1 MENDNQNK
9 ITFKYEF
16 REYQKRA
23 LEEIDKYISDNKI
36 HIVAA
41 PGAGK
46 TILGLKLVFEFNKNT
61 LILVPNIAIRE
72 QWKERMLNDFNN
84 IDASMISTNLKELKR
99 FNVVSYQALYEYSKE
114 EMKEIIKTHNIH
126 TVVFDEAHHLRN
138 AWWKKLTQI
147 FEELKEIKTISLTA
161 TPPYDDEK
169 NFEKYINL
177 CGEIDAQINIPE
189 LVAQKN
195 LCPHQDF
202 IYFNVPTKEQEQ
214 QINEYRRSS
223 LKIINWFENNE
234 QIIKAL
240 ATHNYI
246 VDYTNNLDDIINNY
260 DFFLVLIKFLRKKN
274 IPFDK
279 YIKDIT
285 PKNPILVSDYE
296 KLFKYL
302 LYKND
307 SEFNVIQDKIKE
319 LRHSLTQIGAI
330 NHGNINLL
338 YNKQIEKELS
348 QNVGKLQSINDIVEH
363 EYNCLGNNLKLSIV
377 TDYIMDEY
385 SDFENNNFNHLGVMP
400 IFKNLTEKNPSI
412 NVIVLTGSTVIIP
425 TNLVEKFM
433 NICHEYNI
441 KKEKITILEM
451 GLDFKYSRVQLKNNS
466 KIVQIITQL
475 FEQSD
480 VSVLVG
486 TVSLIGEGWDAPFVN
501 TLIMAS
507 SISSYVTSNQIRGR
521 AIRID
526 KNNLSKEANIWHL
539 VCLEKSGRYYV
550 KGKDFE
556 KIEKR
561 FSAIEGLSLKENRL
575 TANITR
581 FNITKTNYTQNDI
594 LQINNEMKVLSSNR
608 DLISS
613 RWTTALKT
621 YKPNNKIYINKER
634 ILKNRKRIFETNK
647 KKLIAVGALNILLF
661 GALSP
666 TIHSFQA
673 LLGLASIILADTGI
687 LGKIIVRATYN
698 KKALSNISNAICNA
712 LIEKNILS
720 KDAYVDI
727 TEANGKY
734 VVTLFNADNR
744 NQNLFLKCVDQA
756 ISKKYDTRYLL
767 VANSKVFNV
776 PFLFDKNKESAE
788 FFRQV
793 YSKTNFVLKSQIIYS
808 KGKVGK
814 LEKLKIL
821 LQQKDVHKNEE
832 QEIFDGN
839 VDVKFLAAALGMEE
853 L

>member
-1 MENDNQNK
+1 MEEDKQNQ
-9 ITFKYEF
+9 ITFKYEY

-23 LEEIDKYISDNKI
+23 LAEIDKYISDDKI

-46 TILGLKLVFEFNKNT
+46 TILALKLVFDFNKNT

-72 QWKERMLNDFNN
+72 QWRERMLNDFNN
-84 IDASMISTNLKELKR
+84 IDSSMISTNLKSLKK

-114 EMKEIIKTHNIH
+114 EVKEIIQKNNIH

-138 AWWKKLTQI
+138 AWWKKLLQI
-147 FEELKEIKTISLTA
+147 FQELKEVKTISLTA

-169 NFEKYINL
+169 NFEKYIRL

-189 LVAQKN
+189 LVGQKN

-202 IYFNVPTKEQEQ
+202 IYFNVPTKEQEE
-214 QINEYRRSS
+214 QINDYRRSS
-223 LKIINWFENNE
+223 IKIIDWVENNE

-240 ATHNYI
+240 ATHKYI
-246 VDYTNNLDDIINNY
+246 VDYTNNIDEIINNY
-260 DFFLVLIKFLRKKN
+260 EFFLVLIKFLRKKN

-285 PKNPILVSDYE
+285 PQNPMLISDYE
-296 KLFKYL
+296 KLFKHL

-307 SEFNVIQDKIKE
+307 SEFDVIKNTITE
-319 LRHSLTQIGAI
+319 LRHSLAQIGAI

-338 YNKQIEKELS
+338 YNKKIEKELN

-363 EYNCLGNNLKLSIV
+363 EYNCLGSKLKLSIV
-377 TDYIMDEY
+377 ADYIMDDYSEY
-385 SDFENNNFNHLGVMP
+385 KENSYNQIGVIP
-400 IFKNLTEKNPSI
+400 IFKNLTEKYPSLK
-412 NVIVLTGSTVIIP
+412 VIVLTGSTVIIP
-425 TNLVEKFM
+425 TNLVENFM
-433 NICHEYNI
+433 NICNEYNI
-441 KKEKITILEM
+441 KKERITIFEM
-451 GLDFKYSRVQLKNNS
+451 GLDFKYAKVQLKNNS
-466 KIVQIITQL
+466 KIVQIITKL
-475 FEQSD
+475 FKESD

-486 TVSLIGEGWDAPFVN
+486 TVALIGEGWDAPFVN

-539 VCLEKSGRYYV
+539 VCLEKSGRYYI

-561 FSAIEGLSLKENRL
+561 FSAIEGLDLKEDKL
-575 TANITR
+575 MANITR
-581 FNITKTNYTQNDI
+581 FDITKSSFTQNDI
-594 LQINNEMKVLSSNR
+594 IRINNEMKELAANR
-608 DLISS
+608 ELISS
-613 RWTTALKT
+613 RWTKALKT
-621 YKPNNKIYINKER
+621 YKPNNKIYISKEN
-634 ILKNRKRIFETNK
+634 ILKNRKRIFETNRK
-647 KKLIAVGALNILLF
+647 KILTVGTLNLLLF
-661 GALSP
+661 IGLSP
-666 TIHSFQA
+666 AIHSFKT
-673 LLGLASIILADTGI
+673 LLGLSSIVLADTGI
-687 LGKIIVRATYN
+687 LGNIIIKSTYN
-698 KKALSNISNAICNA
+698 KKALRNISNAICNA

-727 TEANGKY
+727 EEANGKY
-734 VVTLFNADNR
+734 VVSLYNADNR

-776 PFLFDKNKESAE
+776 PFIFDKNKENAE
-788 FFRQV
+788 FFRKV
-793 YSKTNFVLKSQIIYS
+793 YSKTNFVLKSKIIYS

-814 LEKLKIL
+814 MEKLKIL
-821 LQQKDVHKNEE
+821 LQQKDVHRDDE

-839 VDVKFLAAALGMEE
+839 VEVKFLSSALGMDK